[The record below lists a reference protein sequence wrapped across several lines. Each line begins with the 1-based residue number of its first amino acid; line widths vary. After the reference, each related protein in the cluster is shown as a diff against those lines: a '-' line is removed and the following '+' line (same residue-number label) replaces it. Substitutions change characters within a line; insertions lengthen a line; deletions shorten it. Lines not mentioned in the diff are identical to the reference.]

1 MQELLRY
8 TSTATVASGNP
19 EMPCRLC
26 KLGRQLWPLAS
37 GLCHAMQMEK
47 KPPAPDPNSK
57 FAEVKRKAAEL
68 RAKKQ
73 SAREEQNRRAEQV
86 PRELDEAE
94 EP

>member
-1 MQELLRY
+1 M
-8 TSTATVASGNP
+8 ASGNLKT
-19 EMPCRLC
+19 PCRLC

-73 SAREEQNRRAEQV
+73 SAREEQNRKAEQI
-86 PRELDEAE
+86 PRELDEGE